1 MPEILRR
8 RLFTPACYL
17 DRSAWPAQVIAA
29 LNSLETLDAQTKQH
43 RSTEEQRYLAA
54 YPFHPDLLDALYGKW
69 TMLEG
74 FQQTRGILKTLAS
87 ALRDARAWDTL
98 PLAGAQVFLAAPVA
112 EGLSTAANELA
123 NIAQVER
130 YEGRKQNWPA
140 ILSAE
145 LAHAAKAQDQLPG
158 VSGREVE
165 QAVMATFLHSQP
177 IGQHAKTR
185 DLKLLIGSGQP
196 DPINLDKGLAAWADS
211 SWYLDDIFTSDRE
224 GTLPKVWHLG
234 SKPNLKEMHHAARA
248 GVSDS
253 MVDAVLD
260 KAIQDA
266 AKLTDGARAAGAKV
280 HRSSKPCWPAA
291 SPDSSCCG

>member
-54 YPFHPDLLDALYGKW
+54 YPFPPDLLDALYGKW

-130 YEGRKQNWPA
+130 
-140 ILSAE
+140 
-145 LAHAAKAQDQLPG
+145 
-158 VSGREVE
+158 
-165 QAVMATFLHSQP
+165 
-177 IGQHAKTR
+177 
-185 DLKLLIGSGQP
+185 
-196 DPINLDKGLAAWADS
+196 
-211 SWYLDDIFTSDRE
+211 
-224 GTLPKVWHLG
+224 
-234 SKPNLKEMHHAARA
+234 
-248 GVSDS
+248 
-253 MVDAVLD
+253 
-260 KAIQDA
+260 
-266 AKLTDGARAAGAKV
+266 
-280 HRSSKPCWPAA
+280 
-291 SPDSSCCG
+291 